1 MTDIT
6 HYTAGLG
13 KARSG
18 MAWRGKARRGRARRG
33 GAWQGQQGE
42 IPALYSNMIIMT
54 NHTLGGAWQ
63 GMARQGGAGRGKAWQ
78 GKARAQ
84 GFKALCIIRKMGFT

>member
-6 HYTAGLG
+6 HYTARQGLAGHGLGRRG
-13 KARSG
+13 KARTAGRNPCFIFKHDHYDKSYS
-18 MAWRGKARRGRARRG
+18 RRGRAR
-33 GAWQGQQGE
+33 
-42 IPALYSNMIIMT
+42 
-54 NHTLGGAWQ
+54 LGGA
-63 GMARQGGAGRGKAWQ
+63 GLGGAWQ

>member
-18 MAWRGKARRGRARRG
+18 MAWRGKAR
-33 GAWQGQQGE
+33 
-42 IPALYSNMIIMT
+42 
-54 NHTLGGAWQ
+54 LGGAWR
-63 GMARQGGAGRGKAWQ
+63 GLARQ

-84 GFKALCIIRKMGFT
+84 GFKALCIICKMGFT

>member
-18 MAWRGKARRGRARRG
+18 MAWRGKARQGVAR
-33 GAWQGQQGE
+33 QGQQGE

-54 NHTLGGAWQ
+54 NHTLGEARRGW
-63 GMARQGGAGRGKAWQ
+63 ARQGGAGRGKAWQ

-84 GFKALCIIRKMGFT
+84 GFKALCIICKMGFT

>member
-18 MAWRGKARRGRARRG
+18 MAWLGLARHG
-33 GAWQGQQGE
+33 
-42 IPALYSNMIIMT
+42 T
-54 NHTLGGAWQ
+54 
-63 GMARQGGAGRGKAWQ
+63 
-78 GKARAQ
+78 ARAQ